1 MSKKAFE
8 YGWAIVKRQIGE
20 RTQGS
25 VDPNLDP
32 DWSGLVPSTPY
43 KTPWLKT
50 PEEHRAAER
59 KMGSEKPQ
67 HPDFP
72 EPADAGLAPPYVDWR
87 KNYMGGEKPER

>member
-20 RTQGS
+20 GTQGS

-32 DWSGLVPSTPY
+32 DWSGLVPSTRY

-59 KMGSEKPQ
+59 KMMGGKKPQ

-72 EPADAGLAPPYVDWR
+72 EPADAGPMVPPW
-87 KNYMGGEKPER
+87 KKGGDERNER